1 MTAAPFWTHSKQA
14 FRDDEYSCSVCG
26 YVSAKPYPEC
36 PGCRSMMTGSRYASE
51 WIDETEK
58 NELFPEEEENVAS
71 RLTSVFEGIGRMVTE
86 TVRKAYGYIRAY
98 SEYRKNERENT
109 ALPYC
114 ENSYRHRRKGHGNV
128 NKYKRPGKKVTVEY
142 DPENYERAL
151 RLLADLRIL
160 KRLHDSGTMS
170 DSMYIEEID
179 ENLEKL
185 KTRY

>member
-1 MTAAPFWTHSKQA
+1 MTTAPYWTHKKQA
-14 FRDDEYSCSVCG
+14 FRNDEYECSVCG

-71 RLTSVFEGIGRMVTE
+71 RLTTVFEGIGRMVTE

-114 ENSYRHRRKGHGNV
+114 ENSNKYQRKGHSCMDIFM
-128 NKYKRPGKKVTVEY
+128 RPRKKVTVEY
-142 DPENYERAL
+142 DPENYEKAL
-151 RLLADLRIL
+151 RLLADMRIL
-160 KRLHDSGTMS
+160 KYLHDTGTMS

-179 ENLEKL
+179 ENLEKI
-185 KTRY
+185 RNR